1 MFDKFKDM
9 YKWQKQA
16 KTMQKELQKT
26 VFTAHTP
33 DEMVHVE
40 VNGALEL
47 VNMTIKEGAFASYDE
62 QGLAKTII
70 ETIEKAMTKAKKS
83 SSEAMRKNMP
93 MSGMPGM

>member
-9 YKWQKQA
+9 YNWQKQA

-26 VFTAHTP
+26 MFTAHTP
-33 DEMVHVE
+33 DETVHVE

-47 VNMTIKEGAFASYDE
+47 VNLTINEGAFASYDE
-62 QGLAKTII
+62 QGLAKTIL
-70 ETIEKAMTKAKKS
+70 ETIGKAMTKAKKS
-83 SSEAMRKNMP
+83 SAESMRKNMP